1 MRHIHQG
8 LSALDPQDIRP
19 FGHLAHILKDQLYW
33 LERGHL
39 FTSPCVSV
47 GITQRFYVMLL
58 MTACGTPF
66 RLKCGEFDQTVQAV
80 AIAPGEL
87 RSVHAPGIKLVSVH
101 LNPLHDAFP
110 AFASLH
116 ASGPLP
122 LDRDAFVHLD
132 ATMDAAY
139 LGELSAETATQLHDE
154 MASIAAQLMPAAK
167 KLDARIN
174 SAMVMLREEGDIALD
189 ELSSRL
195 GLSYHWMS
203 RLFSDTVGLPLRTYC
218 HWLKLHRAT
227 QLLLNS
233 PALVE
238 QVHRHGYLGAGGGP
252 TVSLTELAHD
262 AGFTD
267 SAHMA
272 HTISELCGG
281 PLSHF
286 LFSGN
291 VRLHLPGKPC
301 SAINNVN
308 GYS

>member
-1 MRHIHQG
+1 MHHES
-8 LSALDPQDIRP
+8 SALDPQDIRP

-47 GITQRFYVMLL
+47 GITQRFYVMVL

-66 RLKCGEFDQTVQAV
+66 RLKCGSFDETVQAV

-87 RSVHAPGIKLVSVH
+87 RRVHAPGVKMVSVH
-101 LNPLHDAFP
+101 LNPLHQAFP

-116 ASGPLP
+116 ASGPLR
-122 LDRDAFVHLD
+122 LDRDAFSHLN
-132 ATMDAAY
+132 AKMDEAY
-139 LGELSAETATQLHDE
+139 RGVLSAEAATPLHDE
-154 MASIAAQLMPAAK
+154 MASIAAQLLPVAK
-167 KLDARIN
+167 GLNSRIS
-174 SAMVMLREEGDIALD
+174 SAIAMLEEEGDISLE

-195 GLSYHWMS
+195 GVSYHWMS
-203 RLFSDTVGLPLRTYC
+203 RLFSETVGLPLRTYC

-227 QLLLNS
+227 QLLLQS
-233 PALVE
+233 PVLVE
-238 QVHRHGYLGAGGGP
+238 QVHRDGYLGAGGSP
-252 TVSLTELAHD
+252 TISLTNLAHD

-281 PLSHF
+281 PLSPF

-291 VRLHLPGKPC
+291 VRLHLPGKPG
-301 SAINNVN
+301 N
-308 GYS
+308 G

>member
-1 MRHIHQG
+1 MHHEMTG
-8 LSALDPQDIRP
+8 LDDQDIRP

-47 GITQRFYVMLL
+47 GISQRFYVMIL
-58 MTACGTPF
+58 MSACATPF
-66 RLKCGEFDQTVQAV
+66 RLQCGDFDELVQAV

-87 RSVHAPGIKLVSVH
+87 RKVHAPGIKLVSVH
-101 LNPLHDAFP
+101 LNPLHEAFP
-110 AFASLH
+110 AFARLH
-116 ASGPLP
+116 ASGPLQ
-122 LDRDAFVHLD
+122 LERNAFAHLD
-132 ATMDAAY
+132 EAMDTAY
-139 LGELSAETATQLHDE
+139 RGALSAEAATRLHDK
-154 MASIAAQLMPAAK
+154 MASIAAQLMPAARH
-167 KLDARIN
+167 LDPRIGI
-174 SAMVMLREEGDIALD
+174 VMTMLEEEGDISLED
-189 ELSSRL
+189 LSSRL

-218 HWLKLHRAT
+218 HWLKLQRAT
-227 QLLLNS
+227 RLLLES

-238 QVHRHGYLGAGGGP
+238 QVHQHGYLGAGGAP
-252 TVSLTELAHD
+252 TVSLTALAHD

-286 LFSGN
+286 LFSGD
-291 VRLHLPGKPC
+291 VRLHLPGKQRTSDYLC
-301 SAINNVN
+301 E
-308 GYS
+308 